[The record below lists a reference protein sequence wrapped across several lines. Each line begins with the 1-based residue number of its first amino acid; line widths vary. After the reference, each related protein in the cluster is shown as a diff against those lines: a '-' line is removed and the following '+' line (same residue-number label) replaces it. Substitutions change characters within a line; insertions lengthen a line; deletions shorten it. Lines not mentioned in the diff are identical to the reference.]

1 VFSKVSDPMSTRDI
15 AVPSGRPFDG
25 LKAAI
30 LSIPK
35 RTWIG
40 GLIAMALWWVFMNYT
55 RWPSVQGKSEIL
67 TVLAT
72 GAPNTFNEL
81 VSRQGWPYWLSWI
94 PTGINMNDNNAIGM
108 AFAFL
113 IGGAVS
119 SLVLP
124 RWIIDRVLYSRGSAG
139 SSVGGLLGAPLMMC
153 SACSVPVAVGWRRRG
168 ANLETTLGVVMGA
181 ALLNVMGLVTIFL
194 LFPAHLAW
202 GRLSASVLMVVVI
215 APLMARLSEA
225 ILNRRGG
232 TEFYPVAAVPQGAV
246 GGFNDEAE
254 SYLGEPLGRAIL
266 GTIRTWWNA
275 SVELAYRL
283 WVPMTAAI
291 FLAAIFR
298 LFVPPPVV
306 EAYFGSGL
314 LAIALVALFGTL
326 IAIPTMFEIPLAL
339 GFLFLG
345 MGLGPAA
352 ALLVTAPS
360 VSIVSYFMLRKDI
373 GHLPPILLLVATFLM
388 GTSVGLVVEALL

>member
-1 VFSKVSDPMSTRDI
+1 MSSTRDL
-15 AVPSGRPFDG
+15 AVPAARPFEA
-25 LKAAI
+25 LRLAFQQ
-30 LSIPK
+30 IPT

-40 GLIAMALWWVFMNYT
+40 GVIAVVLWWVFMNYT
-55 RWPSVQGKSEIL
+55 RWPSVQSKADIL

-72 GAPNTFNEL
+72 GAPNTFGEL
-81 VSRQGWPYWLSWI
+81 VTRQGWPYWLSWI

-124 RWIIDRVLYSRGSAG
+124 RGLVNRVLYSRGSRG
-139 SSVGGLLGAPLMMC
+139 SSIGGLLGAPLMMC

-181 ALLNVMGLVTIFL
+181 ALMNIMGIVTIFM
-194 LFPAHLAW
+194 LFPPALAW
-202 GRLSASVLMVVVI
+202 GRLSASVLMVVLV
-215 APLMARLSEA
+215 APLMARLAEA
-225 ILNRRGG
+225 IVGRN
-232 TEFYPVAAVPQGAV
+232 EPAYYPVAAGPGGGPAPSQLDAGA
-246 GGFNDEAE
+246 
-254 SYLGEPLGRAIL
+254 YLGESFGSAFAGAI
-266 GTIRTWWNA
+266 RSWWNA
-275 SVELAYRL
+275 AVELAYRL
-283 WVPMTAAI
+283 WIPMTAAI

-360 VSIVSYFMLRKDI
+360 VSIVSYFMLRKDV
-373 GHLPPILLLVATFLM
+373 GHLPPILLLIATFVM
-388 GTSVGLVVEALL
+388 GTAVGLAVEAVLRIG

>member
-1 VFSKVSDPMSTRDI
+1 MT
-15 AVPSGRPFDG
+15 
-25 LKAAI
+25 
-30 LSIPK
+30 K
-35 RTWIG
+35 R
-40 GLIAMALWWVFMNYT
+40 
-55 RWPSVQGKSEIL
+55 
-67 TVLAT
+67 
-72 GAPNTFNEL
+72 
-81 VSRQGWPYWLSWI
+81 SRIW
-94 PTGINMNDNNAIGM
+94 
-108 AFAFL
+108 
-113 IGGAVS
+113 
-119 SLVLP
+119 
-124 RWIIDRVLYSRGSAG
+124 
-139 SSVGGLLGAPLMMC
+139 
-153 SACSVPVAVGWRRRG
+153 
-168 ANLETTLGVVMGA
+168 
-181 ALLNVMGLVTIFL
+181 
-194 LFPAHLAW
+194 
-202 GRLSASVLMVVVI
+202 
-215 APLMARLSEA
+215 
-225 ILNRRGG
+225 
-232 TEFYPVAAVPQGAV
+232 
-246 GGFNDEAE
+246 
-254 SYLGEPLGRAIL
+254 AIL

>member
-1 VFSKVSDPMSTRDI
+1 MSSSP
-15 AVPSGRPFDG
+15 AALVPNGG
-25 LKAAI
+25 LAATLRAAM

-40 GLIAMALWWVFMNYT
+40 GAIALGLWWVFMHQT
-55 RWPSVQGKSEIL
+55 RWPSVQNKSDIL
-67 TVLAT
+67 TVLAS
-72 GAPNTFNEL
+72 GAPNTFSEL

-124 RWIIDRVLYSRGSAG
+124 QRVVDRVLYSRGAAG
-139 SSVGGLLGAPLMMC
+139 SALGGLLGAPLMMC

-181 ALLNVMGLVTIFL
+181 ALLNIVGLVTIFL
-194 LFPAHLAW
+194 LFPAPLAW
-202 GRLSASVLMVVVI
+202 GRIAASVLMVVAV
-215 APLMARLSEA
+215 APLMAKLAEA
-225 ILNRRGG
+225 IESRRDVVPLYRVP
-232 TEFYPVAAVPQGAV
+232 TESNACAVENTLDDAALYRDESLGQAVRGALR
-246 GGFNDEAE
+246 
-254 SYLGEPLGRAIL
+254 S
-266 GTIRTWWNA
+266 WWQA

-283 WVPMTAAI
+283 WLPMTGAI

-298 LFVPPPVV
+298 LFVPPQVV
-306 EAYFGSGL
+306 ESYLGGGL
-314 LAIALVALFGTL
+314 AAIVVVALFGTL

-339 GFLFLG
+339 GFMFLG
-345 MGLGPAA
+345 MGAGPAA

-360 VSIVSYFMLRKDI
+360 VSIVSFFMLRKDV
-373 GHLPPILLLVATFLM
+373 GTLPPVLLMAATFLM
-388 GTSVGLVVEALL
+388 GTAIGLIVGSL